1 MSPTQTDPTSVRKKI
16 LEIIHK
22 SSASHI
28 GSSFSVVEILCAIYS
43 RVDLAKIKAHSPD
56 RDRVVVSKGH
66 SAAALYA
73 TLNAFGL
80 LSDADAAT
88 YYTNG
93 SLLGGH
99 VSHAVPHV
107 EHSTGAL
114 GHGLSVAVGMAI
126 GLKARKSAGRVY
138 VVLGDG
144 EMQEGSNWEAL
155 MLAGHLGLD
164 NLSVLV
170 DGNCL
175 GGIACVA
182 DCCTLEPLPA
192 KFEAFNFAAHDLN
205 GHDLPALTAALDK
218 AEKAGRPAAFVC
230 RTVKGKGVSFMEGQ
244 NVWHYRPPNK
254 EAYDKALAELN
265 EGKAS

>member
-1 MSPTQTDPTSVRKKI
+1 MDKCLATRKKI
-16 LEIIHK
+16 LEIIFR
-22 SSASHI
+22 SSASHV
-28 GSSFSVVEILCAIYS
+28 GSSLSMVEILFAVYS
-43 RVDLAKIKAHSPD
+43 RVDLEKIKTGSQD

-66 SAAALYA
+66 CAAALYA

-80 LSDADAAT
+80 LSDEDLAT
-88 YYTNG
+88 YHRNG

-126 GLKARKSAGRVY
+126 GLKVKNSRARVY

-164 NLSVLV
+164 NLRVLV

-182 DCCTLEPLPA
+182 DCCTLEPLVD
-192 KFEAFNFAAHDLN
+192 KFRAFNLDACDLD
-205 GHDLPALTAALDK
+205 GHDPGALTAALNSADQ
-218 AEKAGRPAAFVC
+218 AGRPTAFVC

-244 NVWHYRPPNK
+244 NVWHYRPLNT
-254 EAYDKALAELN
+254 ESYENALSELN
-265 EGKAS
+265 RGSAS

>member
-1 MSPTQTDPTSVRKKI
+1 MDITLAIRKKI
-16 LEIIHK
+16 LEIIHR
-22 SSASHI
+22 SGASHI
-28 GSSFSVVEILCAIYS
+28 GSSLSMVEILCAIYS
-43 RVDLAKIKAHSPD
+43 RVDLEKIKAGSQN

-80 LSDADAAT
+80 LTDGELAT
-88 YYTNG
+88 YHCNG

-114 GHGLSVAVGMAI
+114 GHGLSVAVGMAV
-126 GLKARKSAGRVY
+126 GLKAKNSPARVF

-164 NLSVLV
+164 NLRVLV

-182 DCCTLEPLPA
+182 DCCTLEPLVA
-192 KFEAFNFAAHDLN
+192 KFQAFNLDACELD
-205 GHDLPALTAALDK
+205 GHDSSALSTALERADQ
-218 AEKAGRPAAFVC
+218 AGRPAAFVC

-244 NVWHYRPPNK
+244 NVWHYRPLNK
-254 EAYDKALAELN
+254 ESYENALSELN
-265 EGKAS
+265 RGSAS

>member
-1 MSPTQTDPTSVRKKI
+1 MNKTVEIRKKI
-16 LEIIHK
+16 LEIIHR

-28 GSSFSVVEILCAIYS
+28 GSSFSVVEILCAVYS
-43 RVDLAKIKAHSPD
+43 RVDLAKIKSGSPD
-56 RDRVVVSKGH
+56 RDRIVVSKGH

-73 TLNAFGL
+73 TLHAFGL
-80 LSDADAAT
+80 LSDDEVAT
-88 YYTNG
+88 YYSNG

-126 GLKARKSAGRVY
+126 GLKARKSPGRVY
-138 VVLGDG
+138 VVVGDG

-164 NLSVLV
+164 NLNVLV

-182 DCCTLEPLPA
+182 DCCTLDPLAA
-192 KFEAFNFAAHDLN
+192 KFEAFNFAAYDLD
-205 GHDLPALTAALDK
+205 GHDLKVLGRGLDL
-218 AEKAGRPAAFVC
+218 AEQGGRPAGLVC
-230 RTVKGKGVSFMEGQ
+230 RTVKGKGVSFMEGL

-254 EAYDKALAELN
+254 EAYGNALAELN
-265 EGKAS
+265 AGGAS